1 MLRAVLSDVH
11 SNLEALEAVLA
22 DVVRSGAVEILCLGD
37 FVGYGA
43 SPNECIERLC
53 PVVTAAVAGN
63 HDVAVCGQSR
73 LGGFGSNAALAA
85 RWTGTVLTP
94 RSRAYLESLPI
105 TVRHAGA
112 LLVHSSPSAPRA
124 WHYVL
129 EVGEARA
136 EFAAFMEPLCLVGHL
151 HRPGAYRLDGGT
163 GEVAYTRQTQITLDP
178 QSRYLVIV
186 PSVGQPRDGDPR
198 AGYLL
203 WDDGRGWLRQV
214 RVDYDLAA
222 ARRRILDAGLPP
234 FLGDR
239 LQWGE

>member
-1 MLRAVLSDVH
+1 MLRAVLSDIH

-22 DVVRSGAVEILCLGD
+22 DAGRSGAAEILCLGD

-43 SPNECIERLC
+43 SPNECIERLR

-63 HDVAVCGQSR
+63 HDVAVCGRIR
-73 LGGFGSNAALAA
+73 LGSFGSNAAQAA
-85 RWTGTVLTP
+85 RWTGTILTP
-94 RSRAYLESLPI
+94 QSQAYLESLPI
-105 TVRHAGA
+105 TVRYAGA
-112 LLVHSSPSAPRA
+112 LLVHSSPSEPRA
-124 WHYVL
+124 WHYVI
-129 EVGEARA
+129 EVEEARA
-136 EFAAFMEPLCLVGHL
+136 EFDAFVEPLCLVGHL
-151 HRPGAYRLDGGT
+151 HRPGTYRFDKDT
-163 GEVAYTRQTQITLDP
+163 REVVYRREPEVRLDP
-178 QSRYLVIV
+178 QGRFLVIA

-203 WDDGRGWLRQV
+203 WDDGRGWVRHV

-222 ARRRILDAGLPP
+222 ARQRILDAGLPP